1 MAESSKYLFLSKCLA
16 CIEVSVNWLNNLKRL
31 CMSVKIKDTNPCK

>member
-16 CIEVSVNWLNNLKRL
+16 CIDVSFKLFNKLRLLNE
-31 CMSVKIKDTNPCK
+31 SIK